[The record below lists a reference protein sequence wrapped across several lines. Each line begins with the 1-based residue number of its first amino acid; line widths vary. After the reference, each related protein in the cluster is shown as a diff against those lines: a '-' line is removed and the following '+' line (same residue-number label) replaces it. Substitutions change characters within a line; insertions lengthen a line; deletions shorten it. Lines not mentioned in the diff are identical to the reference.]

1 MTVLLHTDHMN
12 KQLSGTGN
20 APFHLTRPVPPNTSD
35 LNPADYRISGEMQQ
49 RLYELK
55 VNDVDELQQSMSG
68 VAWSQAR
75 SMTQ

>member
-20 APFHLTRPVPPNTSD
+20 VPFHLTRPVPPNTSD

-55 VNDVDELQQSMSG
+55 VL
-68 VAWSQAR
+68 
-75 SMTQ
+75 MTLMNCSRVCLVWLGAKHDQ